1 MRWSRRPPAAG
12 KVPGT
17 GEGLTFIWQPQP
29 RTEVAFGATAA
40 PSDLDE
46 PPVPHQETV
55 SVKKKKRKG
64 GKKIKKGHV
73 GVRNPK
79 GRNSDVRVRPQKRYQ
94 FFLPL
99 STACCPPALF
109 VSAPF
114 AARKAFPF

>member
-1 MRWSRRPPAAG
+1 MASSSGGRVRWSRRPPATG

-55 SVKKKKRKG
+55 SVKKKKKR
-64 GKKIKKGHV
+64 GKKNKK
-73 GVRNPK
+73 
-79 GRNSDVRVRPQKRYQ
+79 RPCGGEKPQGEELRCSGQASEK
-94 FFLPL
+94 
-99 STACCPPALF
+99 
-109 VSAPF
+109 VSILLAT
-114 AARKAFPF
+114 

>member
-12 KVPGT
+12 KVLGT

-55 SVKKKKRKG
+55 SVKKKRKG
-64 GKKIKKGHV
+64 GKKNKKGHV